1 MQRYEIY
8 FKLPNNKPTFLLNYA
23 FKHIFQYKYKK
34 KHYLCRK
41 FTKYVPVYTRHY
53 HNGKELQPTRTWRF
67 ICAPDR
73 IRHPTCRR
81 ISRTLPERQPT
92 QADRQHNRQRRSTA
106 HRRQPRYKSAYIQTE
121 KPCQDQHTRHPPGGK
136 RGNQPTGRDRRRE
149 EKGEELRTRD
159 GLINALTKEIQLV
172 HGKDS
177 VQGLVSLA
185 KLQGF
190 DKEDTRQEDERRYFV
205 LPSVGKCRSCQL
217 MKILQE
223 LVKESTEK

>member
-1 MQRYEIY
+1 MYQYTPSIITTAKNYNLQERDVLLAHLIASGIQRAD
-8 FKLPNNKPTFLLNYA
+8 A
-23 FKHIFQYKYKK
+23 FHALYQ
-34 KHYLCRK
+34 
-41 FTKYVPVYTRHY
+41 
-53 HNGKELQPTRTWRF
+53 
-67 ICAPDR
+67 
-73 IRHPTCRR
+73 
-81 ISRTLPERQPT
+81 
-92 QADRQHNRQRRSTA
+92 
-106 HRRQPRYKSAYIQTE
+106 
-121 KPCQDQHTRHPPGGK
+121 
-136 RGNQPTGRDRRRE
+136 RGNQRRQTGSTTDSDAAQHIQDNPGIKVLISKLKNRAKINTPGTLQEVRE
-149 EKGEELRTRD
+149 AASQEKEETEEERKKGEELKTRD

-223 LVKESTEK
+223 LVKESAEK